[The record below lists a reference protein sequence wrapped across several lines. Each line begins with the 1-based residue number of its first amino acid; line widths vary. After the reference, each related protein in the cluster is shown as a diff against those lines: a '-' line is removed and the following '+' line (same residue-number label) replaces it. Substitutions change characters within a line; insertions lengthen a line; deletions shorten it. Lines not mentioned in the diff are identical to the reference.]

1 MRGHVGQPIPHDS
14 ATKHVTG
21 EARYIDDIP
30 TPPDTL
36 HVQIGMSERAHAR
49 VVSLD
54 LANVLAAPGVVAVLT
69 AADIPGDNDVAPTP
83 THDDPIFAEKLVEYV
98 GQSTLGTKHR
108 LENVGKVPLHMIE
121 VQSGSYLGED
131 DIVRFEDDYK
141 RQ

>member
-83 THDDPIFAEKLVEYV
+83 THDDPIVDDGVEESVVDRARRELPGAVAETQGLF
-98 GQSTLGTKHR
+98 
-108 LENVGKVPLHMIE
+108 
-121 VQSGSYLGED
+121 
-131 DIVRFEDDYK
+131 DIHGADLQLLR
-141 RQ
+141 